1 MFLGGLDQDGE
12 TWEAAKSDDID
23 DKDGQGVDPNLTED
37 IDDADVAGAGISD
50 ERGSLVGSL
59 VGAEVTHVKLVEM
72 ASRYEDE
79 GDDGEGEEDTGDEE
93 AEECC

>member
-1 MFLGGLDQDGE
+1 MHGDGG
-12 TWEAAKSDDID
+12 EAAKSDDID
-23 DKDGQGVDPNLTED
+23 DEDGQGVDPDLTED

-72 ASRYEDE
+72 AFKGPVYINIFTCKESHF
-79 GDDGEGEEDTGDEE
+79 
-93 AEECC
+93 